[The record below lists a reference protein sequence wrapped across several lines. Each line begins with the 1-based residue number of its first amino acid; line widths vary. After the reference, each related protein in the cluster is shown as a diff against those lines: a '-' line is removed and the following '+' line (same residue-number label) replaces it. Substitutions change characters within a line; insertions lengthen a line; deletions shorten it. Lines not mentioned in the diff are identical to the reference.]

1 MLKNLKISQKLYLG
15 FTVILFLM
23 ILIALISFL
32 RMESISSQVNKRDML
47 AKIVEHINSARVNRI
62 QFFYTSN
69 EQYSKMTEDD
79 FKQILVITAEGKK
92 QYNDKEDIAIFN
104 SIETD
109 VRKYQD
115 IFAKYSDAIKKNS
128 EIYKA
133 LSGYGAE
140 MAAAAGDVK
149 TQSFTFNFF
158 SMRLSAMKYLYQP
171 TEKEYETTQGFY
183 QKAHSDAQAAGA
195 ADLMNKLQTY
205 SKGFSDMHDSKNS
218 LKAIEDDLAVS
229 ARKAQDLCSEII
241 VAERKQLEST
251 VAGAKFITVLISLI
265 AVIAGILTSILIA
278 RSITGPMEKAVQ
290 LSVTMAEGDFTLS
303 VDNDRKDEIGKFLC
317 AMETMRIKLR
327 EVIETIIQSSN
338 SVASGSTELASTT
351 EELATTFSDQAGQVS
366 MVASATEELSVS
378 STQILEAINEVKH
391 KSDTGHDLTIEGQKL
406 IQLTNDAMHSI
417 RANVEDLGTTIGSL
431 AQSSEEIGNIL
442 LVINDIADQ
451 TNLLALN
458 AAIEAARA
466 GEHGRGFAVVADEVR
481 KLAER
486 TQTSIHDIEK
496 IISSFVTETTKTN
509 QGMKSAKDKVIDGED
524 KLFKTDEIFNKIVIP
539 VEEITQSSDLMKTA
553 ISEQVAAIA
562 NINDNAH
569 VISGGLEES
578 SAAISQVSVT
588 VSDLQKQADDQM
600 QITEQFKI

>member
-171 TEKEYETTQGFY
+171 T
-183 QKAHSDAQAAGA
+183 
-195 ADLMNKLQTY
+195 
-205 SKGFSDMHDSKNS
+205 
-218 LKAIEDDLAVS
+218 
-229 ARKAQDLCSEII
+229 
-241 VAERKQLEST
+241 
-251 VAGAKFITVLISLI
+251 
-265 AVIAGILTSILIA
+265 
-278 RSITGPMEKAVQ
+278 
-290 LSVTMAEGDFTLS
+290 
-303 VDNDRKDEIGKFLC
+303 
-317 AMETMRIKLR
+317 
-327 EVIETIIQSSN
+327 
-338 SVASGSTELASTT
+338 
-351 EELATTFSDQAGQVS
+351 
-366 MVASATEELSVS
+366 
-378 STQILEAINEVKH
+378 
-391 KSDTGHDLTIEGQKL
+391 
-406 IQLTNDAMHSI
+406 
-417 RANVEDLGTTIGSL
+417 
-431 AQSSEEIGNIL
+431 
-442 LVINDIADQ
+442 
-451 TNLLALN
+451 
-458 AAIEAARA
+458 
-466 GEHGRGFAVVADEVR
+466 
-481 KLAER
+481 
-486 TQTSIHDIEK
+486 
-496 IISSFVTETTKTN
+496 
-509 QGMKSAKDKVIDGED
+509 
-524 KLFKTDEIFNKIVIP
+524 
-539 VEEITQSSDLMKTA
+539 
-553 ISEQVAAIA
+553 
-562 NINDNAH
+562 
-569 VISGGLEES
+569 
-578 SAAISQVSVT
+578 
-588 VSDLQKQADDQM
+588 
-600 QITEQFKI
+600 